1 MGTVYAVASAKGGV
15 GKTTTAAALAT
26 ALATAGERVVAIDA
40 DLGTPTL
47 AATLG
52 VTTDQPTV
60 HDVLAGD
67 ATLDEA
73 TVSGPAGMQLVAGA
87 LDITAYAAAD
97 PAGLDA
103 LIESVDDAAT
113 VIVDTGAGLTH
124 DTARVLA
131 MADETLLVTTDDA
144 RALAS
149 TDTTRQLTER
159 LGGHVAGAVC
169 CRSDPLDDAPTSAL
183 QATVLGYVPED
194 PAVDAAAAVGAPLV
208 TFAPDAP
215 ATEAYRS
222 LASQLTGVK
231 MGVETGDSTAVDPD
245 SSSDPDSPDPA
256 DQDTDPGPAD
266 PMETELTGSQA
277 DDTDRGF
284 LSRLFGR

>member
-159 LGGHVAGAVC
+159 LGVVLDSHSVDTLPENEDIGH
-169 CRSDPLDDAPTSAL
+169 TS
-183 QATVLGYVPED
+183 GC
-194 PAVDAAAAVGAPLV
+194 
-208 TFAPDAP
+208 
-215 ATEAYRS
+215 
-222 LASQLTGVK
+222 
-231 MGVETGDSTAVDPD
+231 DSA
-245 SSSDPDSPDPA
+245 
-256 DQDTDPGPAD
+256 
-266 PMETELTGSQA
+266 
-277 DDTDRGF
+277 
-284 LSRLFGR
+284 